1 MPDSELGSSTHAD
14 CGIKLIAGLGNPGKE
29 YEGTRHN
36 IGFAVLDALAA
47 KLGASF
53 SKESK
58 WDAYL
63 AKAMHNGTDL
73 ALLKP
78 TTYMNLSG
86 ESVGEYARF
95 FRIPA
100 DSTLIV
106 VDDVSLP
113 LGTLRLR
120 REGGSGGQNGLKSVL
135 VHFATERVPRLR
147 VGVGG
152 VQGDERDGG
161 DLSSHVLSKFRTDEQ
176 PLAKE
181 SISRAV
187 DAITSVLN
195 HGLAH
200 AMNLYNASPS
210 SATVLQP
217 KQP

>member
-1 MPDSELGSSTHAD
+1 MPDIPDTLGS
-14 CGIKLIAGLGNPGKE
+14 GIRLVAGLGNPGRE

-36 IGFAVLDALAA
+36 IGYAVLDQLASR
-47 KLGASF
+47 LGVSF
-53 SKESK
+53 FKESK
-58 WDAYL
+58 WDAFV
-63 AKAMHNGTDL
+63 ARPGADL

-78 TTYMNLSG
+78 ITFMNLSG

-95 FRIPA
+95 YRIPA
-100 DSTLIV
+100 AASLIV

-135 VHFATERVPRLR
+135 VHFATEQVPRLR

-152 VQGDERDGG
+152 AQSSEREGS
-161 DLSSHVLSKFRTDEQ
+161 DLSSHVLARFRPDERS
-176 PLAKE
+176 LADE
-181 SISRAV
+181 AVSRAV
-187 DAITSVLN
+187 DAITCVLN
-195 HGLAH
+195 QGLEH

-210 SATVLQP
+210 TLQQ